1 MSIVTNSETYI
12 PGQQEETCDALL
24 VNFVEEIC
32 KYMHLLAIDVL
43 T

>member
-1 MSIVTNSETYI
+1 MSIVRNSETRI
-12 PGQQEETCDALL
+12 SGQEEETCDAQL

-32 KYMHLLAIDVL
+32 KYMHLLAINVL